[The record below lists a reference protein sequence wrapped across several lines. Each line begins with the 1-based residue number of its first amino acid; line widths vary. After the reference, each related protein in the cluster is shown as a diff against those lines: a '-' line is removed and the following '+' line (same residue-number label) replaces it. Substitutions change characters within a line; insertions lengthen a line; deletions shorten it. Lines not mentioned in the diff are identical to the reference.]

1 MALRFKLLSV
11 ILSATALTLAGPPHD
26 IWPLALVG
34 LIPLLEVLR
43 RVEPLQACRLGVA
56 DWHALRNRRLL
67 LVGATI
73 T

>member
-43 RVEPLQACRLGVA
+43 RVEPLPRLGVA
-56 DWHALRNRRLL
+56 DWHAFRNSKLL
-67 LVGATI
+67 VVGATI